1 MKISVLLTTLLGL
14 NSLVS
19 AQENN
24 GSSDKELA
32 IVVEYE
38 VAECKY
44 KTKNGDTVSVHYTGE
59 LEDGVVFDSSLPR
72 QRPIQFTLGSG
83 QVIKGWEEGLLDM
96 CVGEKRKLIIPP
108 HLAYG
113 KRGAGGVIPPDATLI
128 FYTELVE
135 IENIPKDEL

>member
-1 MKISVLLTTLLGL
+1 MKIGLLLATVLGL
-14 NSLVS
+14 NTVVS
-19 AQENN
+19 AQSNDSAN
-24 GSSDKELA
+24 DKLS
-32 IVVEYE
+32 IVIEKE
-38 VAECKY
+38 IAECKY
-44 KTKNGDTVSVHYTGE
+44 KTQNGDVVSVHYTGE

-108 HLAYG
+108 NLAYG

-128 FYTELVE
+128 FYTELVG
-135 IENIPKDEL
+135 IDNVPKDEL